1 MERRVIVP
9 LIVAFALV
17 MQNLDSSALV
27 TSLPLIAESLNEP
40 TLRLHMAVTGYLLAF
55 ATFLSLS
62 GWMADRFG
70 ARLIF
75 RIAMVIFTIGSVLCG
90 SSNSFEEMIFYRIVQ
105 GLGGAMMVPVGRLI
119 LVRAVPKAELVSAM
133 ALMGMPTIIGPV
145 IGPVLGGFV
154 ATVSSWRWIFW
165 MNVPIGILGV
175 IMVTMFIED
184 VREENVRPFD
194 WKGFF
199 LSGFGLAG
207 TLFGMDAVIAKNS
220 LDVFNVSIF
229 SGGLMALA
237 LYVFHARRVDHPIL
251 DLTLMKISTFRA
263 SITGGTIFRL
273 GIGAN
278 PFLLPLML
286 QEGFGY
292 SPFHSG
298 IVTCASAAG
307 AFGMRTIAK
316 RVLRKYG
323 FRRVLIYNSLIASAL
338 LALCGLFEPT
348 TPQWVMMA
356 VIFFGGVF
364 RSLEFTALA
373 AIAFADVESPQMSH
387 ATSFQQMAQR
397 LSMSFGVAMSAFFLH
412 QLSTDATHIPVS
424 AFQVTFVLIGV
435 ISATSIWTFWKLSPE
450 AGALLAG
457 RGKIERARTRA
468 YRA

>member
-27 TSLPLIAESLNEP
+27 TSLPLIAESLKEP
-40 TLRLHMAVTGYLLAF
+40 PLRLHMAVTGYLLAF
-55 ATFLSLS
+55 ATFLPLS
-62 GWMADRFG
+62 GWVADRFG

-75 RIAMVIFTIGSVLCG
+75 RIAMAIFTIASVLCG
-90 SSNSFEEMIFYRIVQ
+90 SSNSFEEMIFYRILQ

-119 LVRAVPKAELVSAM
+119 LVRAVPKTELVSAM

-165 MNVPIGILGV
+165 MNVPIGILGI
-175 IMVTMFIED
+175 IMVTLFIED

-194 WKGFF
+194 WKGFL

-207 TLFGMDAVIAKNS
+207 SLFGMDAVIAKNS
-220 LDVFNVSIF
+220 FDPFNLSIF
-229 SGGLMALA
+229 VGGIIALT
-237 LYVFHARRVDHPIL
+237 LYVLHARRVDHPIL
-251 DLTLMKISTFRA
+251 DLSLMKIPTFRC
-263 SITGGTIFRL
+263 SVTGGTIFRL

-292 SPFHSG
+292 TPFQSG

-316 RVLRKYG
+316 RVLRKHG
-323 FRRVLIYNSLIASAL
+323 FRQVLIWNSLVASVL
-338 LALCGLFEPT
+338 IGLCGLFEPT

-364 RSLEFTALA
+364 RSLEFTALS
-373 AIAFADVESPQMSH
+373 AIAFADIESPQMSH

-397 LSMSFGVAMSAFFLH
+397 LSMSFGVALSAFFLH
-412 QLSTDATHIPVS
+412 QLSSDPAHIPVM
-424 AFQVTFVLIGV
+424 AFQVTFMLIGL
-435 ISATSIWTFWKLSPE
+435 ISATSIWTFWRLAPE

-457 RGKIERARTRA
+457 RGKVERGRTRA
-468 YRA
+468 FRA

>member
-1 MERRVIVP
+1 
-9 LIVAFALV
+9 
-17 MQNLDSSALV
+17 
-27 TSLPLIAESLNEP
+27 
-40 TLRLHMAVTGYLLAF
+40 MA
-55 ATFLSLS
+55 
-62 GWMADRFG
+62 
-70 ARLIF
+70 
-75 RIAMVIFTIGSVLCG
+75 IFTVASVLCG
-90 SSNSFEEMIFYRIVQ
+90 MSSTFEEMIFYRILQ

-145 IGPVLGGFV
+145 VGPVLGGFV

-165 MNVPIGILGV
+165 MNVPVGILG
-175 IMVTMFIED
+175 IILVTLFIED
-184 VREENVRPFD
+184 VRETNVRPFD

-199 LSGFGLAG
+199 LSGFGLAAA
-207 TLFGMDAVIAKNS
+207 LFGMDAVIAKNS
-220 LDVFNVSIF
+220 LDPLSVTMFVSGI
-229 SGGLMALA
+229 LA
-237 LYVFHARRVDHPIL
+237 LILYVLHAKRVLHPIL
-251 DLTLMKISTFRA
+251 DLSLMKIPTFRC
-263 SITGGTIFRL
+263 SVTGGTIFRI

-292 SPFHSG
+292 SPFQAG
-298 IVTCASAAG
+298 VVTCASAAG

-323 FRRVLIYNSLIASAL
+323 FRKVLIWNSLIACL
-338 LALCGLFEPT
+338 LIAACGLFEPT

-364 RSLEFTALA
+364 RSLEFTALS

-412 QLSTDATHIPVS
+412 QLSYDAAHVPVS
-424 AFQVTFVLIGV
+424 AFQITFVLIGV
-435 ISATSIWTFWKLSPE
+435 ISATSIWTFWRLSPD

-457 RGKIERARTRA
+457 RGKVERGRTRA
-468 YRA
+468 FRS